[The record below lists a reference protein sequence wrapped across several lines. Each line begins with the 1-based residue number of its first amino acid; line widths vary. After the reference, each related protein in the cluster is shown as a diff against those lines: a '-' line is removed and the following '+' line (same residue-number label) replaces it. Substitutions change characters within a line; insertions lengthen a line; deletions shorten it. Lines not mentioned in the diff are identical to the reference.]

1 VSESIDDSDVE
12 DPAFGTSTLA
22 HSEIDH
28 QVESP
33 NRSDVRESEGYI
45 VRKWGGSLK
54 NVNAERGEET
64 EFTEE
69 KLAVL
74 RRICDKMERTRIKAE
89 FLNSRKYERRTFA
102 DIVQI
107 LPLDASGQPDFS
119 RRMVSFCRNISA
131 GGCAMLHTRILQIKE
146 LVIFFPHLADGSG
159 RHAAI
164 QGKIIR
170 DRPLSLGMYELAVQ
184 FQKLVAMSEDDL
196 RVLIAASKT
205 TSRRV

>member
-1 VSESIDDSDVE
+1 MSELNE
-12 DPAFGTSTLA
+12 DNNIEEVPNLSTSTLGD
-22 HSEIDH
+22 SEKDPSSSSLRSEPK
-28 QVESP
+28 ES
-33 NRSDVRESEGYI
+33 DGYI
-45 VRKWGGSLK
+45 VRKWGGLLK

-74 RRICDKMERTRIKAE
+74 RRLCDKMERTRVKAE
-89 FLNSRKYERRTFA
+89 VLNSRKHERRTFA

-107 LPLDASGQPDFS
+107 IPLDSVGQPDFS

-131 GGCAMLHTRILQIKE
+131 GGCAMLHTRLLQIKE

-170 DRPLSLGMYELAVQ
+170 DRPLSLGMYELAIQ
-184 FQKLVAMSEDDL
+184 FQKLINFSDDEL
-196 RVLIAASKT
+196 RILLAASKA
-205 TSRRV
+205 SRRN

>member
-1 VSESIDDSDVE
+1 MSELNE
-12 DPAFGTSTLA
+12 DNNIEEAPDLSTSTLSS
-22 HSEIDH
+22 SETDH
-28 QVESP
+28 PSSPIRSSPKES
-33 NRSDVRESEGYI
+33 DGYI
-45 VRKWGGSLK
+45 VRKWGGLLK
-54 NVNAERGEET
+54 NANAERGEET

-74 RRICDKMERTRIKAE
+74 RRLCDKMERTRVKAE
-89 FLNSRKYERRTFA
+89 VLNSRKHERRTFA

-107 LPLDASGQPDFS
+107 IPLDPAGQPDFS

-131 GGCAMLHTRILQIKE
+131 GGCAMLHTRLLQMKE

-170 DRPLSLGMYELAVQ
+170 DRPLSLGMYELAIQ
-184 FQKLVAMSEDDL
+184 FQKLVNLDDDDL
-196 RVLIAASKT
+196 RILLAASKT
-205 TSRRV
+205 SRRN

>member
-1 VSESIDDSDVE
+1 MSESNEDSNVE
-12 DPAFGTSTLA
+12 ELPDMGTSTFA
-22 HSEIDH
+22 NSETDP
-28 QVESP
+28 QSAQTCA
-33 NRSDVRESEGYI
+33 SLKESEGYI

-54 NVNAERGEET
+54 NVNSDRGEET

-74 RRICDKMERTRIKAE
+74 RRLCDKMERTRIKAE
-89 FLNSRKYERRTFA
+89 YLNSRKHERRTYA

-107 LPLDASGQPDFS
+107 IPLDPMNHPDFS

-131 GGCAMLHTRILQIKE
+131 GGCAMLHTRLLQIRE

-170 DRPLSLGMYELAVQ
+170 DRPLSLGMYELAIQ
-184 FQKLVAMSEDDL
+184 FQKLVNLADEEL
-196 RVLIAASKT
+196 RILMAASKT
-205 TSRRV
+205 SRRT